1 MQVQW
6 DKTSRMRGVEE
17 EYLAEILALSLDGG
31 NPAEAECEKI
41 PGASTIRMGKD
52 PERPKKDRAN
62 GI

>member
-1 MQVQW
+1 MKEVA
-6 DKTSRMRGVEE
+6 RICGACLLNHV
-17 EYLAEILALSLDGG
+17 GH
-31 NPAEAECEKI
+31 PAEAECEKI